1 VVYVFDAS
9 AFIVIP
15 LQVDGDAHVL
25 DELGEYIERG
35 VVCFP
40 DAVVDEVAR
49 LARDE
54 HLAAWIRAIRS
65 VRTRKAADFKALQ
78 WVLHKA
84 ERLVDKTTTH
94 ESSPPHVVALAV
106 ELRDAGVET
115 TVVTEDMHDKPT
127 RMCMREAC
135 DIFDL
140 DRTYLMDCL
149 ERLGLVTPD

>member
-9 AFIVIP
+9 AFVVIP
-15 LQVDGDAHVL
+15 LQVDDDAHVL
-25 DELGEYIERG
+25 DELGECIERG

-65 VRTRKAADFKALQ
+65 ARTHKAANFKALQ
-78 WVLHKA
+78 WVLHA
-84 ERLVDKTTTH
+84 ADGLVDKTATH

-106 ELRDAGVET
+106 ELRDAGMET
-115 TVVTEDMHDKPT
+115 TVVTEDMHEKPT

-135 DIFDL
+135 DVFDL
-140 DRTYLMDCL
+140 ERIYLMDCL
-149 ERLGLVTPD
+149 ERLGLVTAD